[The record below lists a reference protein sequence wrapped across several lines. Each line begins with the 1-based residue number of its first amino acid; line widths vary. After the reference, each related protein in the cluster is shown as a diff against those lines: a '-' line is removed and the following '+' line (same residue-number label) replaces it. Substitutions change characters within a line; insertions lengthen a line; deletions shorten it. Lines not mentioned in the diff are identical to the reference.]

1 MTALTIAPSGT
12 HVLRDGVYLPLIIDT
27 AWSAFA
33 DPTESEWRIY
43 LAARRRQGFTA
54 VLITTCPV
62 LHDRVDRPDSW
73 EPFELDDE
81 GHHRFD
87 RIDAGYFAR
96 AHEFVQIAQEEYGIT
111 AMIAVLWNN
120 YLPGTWGAAAT
131 PQAVMPTEQRR
142 AYVRAVA
149 ERFADLTPI
158 FVVGGDDDYT
168 VPAANAAYLDAID
181 VLREVSPRSLLTTHS
196 APNAVVPDEIL
207 DRLDFFLHQSGHNV
221 ENQELT
227 WRQPPRYLER
237 LPRKPLINSEPPYEL
252 HGKVGGNARWSRDEV
267 RAASWT
273 SVLGGATGG
282 IGYGAHGVWMWATTT
297 GAFQAAGPS
306 LEPFSW
312 AETLTLPG
320 ALDISLMAMLF
331 RRHRLDRLLPA
342 QELLPE
348 DRGEQVRAAASADRD
363 LVAVYLPFAVETG
376 LALDLSDYEVTSW
389 DLLERV
395 PLVVDLTAAAD
406 SSRLAQ
412 LFSRGDQ
419 LVIAERRA

>member
-12 HVLRDGVYLPLIIDT
+12 HLLRDGGYLPLIIDT

-54 VLITTCPV
+54 ALITTCPV
-62 LHDRVDRPDSW
+62 LHDRVERADSR
-73 EPFELDDE
+73 EPFELDDD
-81 GHHRFD
+81 GHHLFD
-87 RIDAGYFAR
+87 RLDAGYFTR
-96 AHEFVQIAQEEYGIT
+96 AHEFVRIAQDEYGIT
-111 AMIAVLWNN
+111 AMITVLWNN

-131 PQAVMPTEQRR
+131 PQAVMPPDQRR
-142 AYVRAVA
+142 GYVRKVA
-149 ERFADLTPI
+149 ETFADLAPI

-168 VPAANAAYLDAID
+168 VAAANAAYLDAID

-196 APNAVVPDEIL
+196 APNAIVPDEIL
-207 DRLDFFLHQSGHNV
+207 DRLDFFLHQTGHNV
-221 ENQELT
+221 ENQELP
-227 WRQPPRYLER
+227 WQQPPRYLAR
-237 LPRKPLINSEPPYEL
+237 VPRKPLINSEPPYEL
-252 HGKVGGNARWSRDEV
+252 HGKVGGHARWSRDEV
-267 RAASWT
+267 RAASWS

-342 QELLPE
+342 QELLVE
-348 DRGEQVRAAASADRD
+348 ARGERVRAAASADRD
-363 LVAVYLPFAVETG
+363 LVAVYLPFAIDVELT
-376 LALDLSDYEVTSW
+376 LDLNEYDISAW
-389 DLLERV
+389 DLLERA
-395 PLVVDLTAAAD
+395 PLVVDATTAAGNT
-406 SSRLAQ
+406 RLAQ
-412 LFSRGDQ
+412 LFSRADQ